1 LFVNGKT
8 CIYIYIYQPN
18 SEGIS
23 VRGKELF
30 FISKVKKL
38 LYILDLDGGTY
49 RRVSTRSGRFG
60 GQPDQIEIV
69 TGSNSGSSNSNNTLM
84 LFTEDGGGPA
94 GIHGRTGTSAYYTV
108 LESSSYTAETT
119 GLALSPDKKHLYF
132 AHQKN
137 GTLFDVTRN
146 DGLAFDGA
154 TLPPNYRR
162 RQR

>member
-1 LFVNGKT
+1 MKN
-8 CIYIYIYQPN
+8 QPN

-30 FISKVKKL
+30 FITKVKKL

-132 AHQKN
+132 AYQKN

-154 TLPPNYRR
+154 TLPPN
-162 RQR
+162 